1 VSLVRFQFW
10 PNFFCPKK
18 IGPESKPTVWL
29 SPGYRKEVVK
39 KNIGTKDR
47 LIRLAIALLLFGYA
61 FWQSSWIAFA
71 AGLFTLIE
79 SLFSW
84 CILYQIL
91 GKSSCP
97 IKPKK

>member
-1 VSLVRFQFW
+1 M
-10 PNFFCPKK
+10 
-18 IGPESKPTVWL
+18 
-29 SPGYRKEVVK
+29 K

-47 LIRLAIALLLFGYA
+47 LIRLAVALLLFGYA